1 LDAGYKP
8 AVTEWDQRIAP
19 GNDNNDNYK
28 KPLLLYLPGFDGTT
42 LSPFI
47 QFPELST
54 IFDVRA
60 MEVDMSDRSSFDY
73 LKNVVLDYLKEQT
86 TQSSRSTELYNI
98 SEEESANDERMS
110 ARKKNRNVFSSIA
123 NSFTTIS
130 TTNPSS
136 KTKRQVYLMGESF
149 GGMLATAIA
158 MNVTQ
163 SLPNT
168 NTNNNDW
175 DLAGLLLI
183 NPATCY
189 DRCKL
194 ASEGPLVA
202 EIPSLLYPMALL
214 AKLVPLFTDEYS
226 FPQLLLIL
234 RSKGLPSII
243 DTPAREAYMGRVA
256 FSLPSRLKF
265 MPQETL
271 AWRLQEWLTVGCQF
285 VNQQLQQKKQQGG
298 GEEPLQN
305 VKVLVIAGEKD
316 KTLPSIDEAERLMT
330 VFPDCVAHVVEGAG
344 HASTCGS
351 RVDLAA
357 LARGRF
363 PNLAPGRTSMKEEAA
378 SNTGVSFGMEKR
390 YNGEE
395 VGLSPLLY
403 WSKDLYKECKR

>member
-1 LDAGYKP
+1 
-8 AVTEWDQRIAP
+8 
-19 GNDNNDNYK
+19 
-28 KPLLLYLPGFDGTT
+28 
-42 LSPFI
+42 
-47 QFPELST
+47 
-54 IFDVRA
+54 
-60 MEVDMSDRSSFDY
+60 MEIDMSDRSSFDY
-73 LKNVVLDYLKEQT
+73 LKNVVLDYLNEQT
-86 TQSSRSTELYNI
+86 TQS
-98 SEEESANDERMS
+98 
-110 ARKKNRNVFSSIA
+110 
-123 NSFTTIS
+123 
-130 TTNPSS
+130 TTN
-136 KTKRQVYLMGESF
+136 TKRQVYIMGESF
-149 GGMLATAIA
+149 GGILATAIA

-163 SLPNT
+163 SLLLPNNT
-168 NTNNNDW
+168 NTHTHTHNNW
-175 DLAGLLLI
+175 DLAGLMLI

-194 ASEGPLVA
+194 ASEGPHVA
-202 EIPSLLYPMALL
+202 EIPSFLYPFALL
-214 AKLVPLFTDEYS
+214 VKLVPLFTDEYS

-234 RSKGLPSII
+234 RSKGLPSVI

-271 AWRLQEWLTVGCQF
+271 SWRLQEWLTVGCQF
-285 VNQQLQQKKQQGG
+285 VNQQLQQTKQQG
-298 GEEPLQN
+298 EEAPLQN

-316 KTLPSIDEAERLMT
+316 KTLPSMDEAERLMT
-330 VFPDCVAHVVEGAG
+330 IFPDCVAHVVEGAG

-363 PNLAPGRTSMKEEAA
+363 PSLAARGGRTSMKEEAA

-395 VGLSPLLY
+395 VGLSPLRY